1 MTANTKAS
9 MPGFADRV
17 SIEASNFSQN
27 NNAFSATSQV
37 MSAESIYSILGGK
50 PKSGGGYLCHCPA
63 HEDKSPSLSVDDG
76 DNGRP
81 LVKCWSGCPQ
91 EAVVDALKERG
102 AWPDGSR
109 TAPRRAPV
117 KRSVDQWQ
125 PTRTDTPPGS
135 ISHPSLGKPSA
146 TWSYR
151 DQDGHVLTID
161 CRFDPK
167 DGKKQVLPYTP
178 GTNTATG
185 KREWKWKSLP
195 APRPL
200 YGLDR
205 LAQRPDAPVLFC
217 EGCKAADAGQRLLPA
232 VVVVSWPGGCG
243 AVDKAD
249 LAPIAGRRVAIWPDN
264 DEPGRKAAK
273 TLAQRCLEAGAGEVY
288 IIEIPPGKKEGWD
301 LADAEAEGW
310 TPEQVSEWLKGNKR
324 LVERERKS
332 TEIKPEIPDLQIK
345 QKMATVCSSLYDFL
359 SLEIPLREPLLSPWL
374 VKQSIT
380 MLYAWRGLGKSWLA
394 MSIGYAVATGSPL
407 LNWNAP
413 SRGKVLYIDGELP
426 AKTLQDRM
434 ALIVNSFDNEPLDDG
449 FQILTPDLQTDGIMP
464 NLSTIDG
471 QAAIDEHANKADLI
485 IVDNLSCLARSGK
498 ENEGESWLP
507 IQAWALRHRAQGR
520 SILFVHHSGKNGQQ
534 RGASRREDVL
544 DVVMVLK
551 RPEGYQADEG
561 ARFDLLFEKSR
572 NLTGEDVT
580 PLSVALQSDK
590 TKITWKWSP
599 AENAIVDRIS
609 ELIKDGATRRDIQD
623 ETGLSRF
630 ALKRLVDQANS
641 TRPHPE
647 KITLPDAR
655 KGGAQ

>member
-1 MTANTKAS
+1 MITAEAISNTTN
-9 MPGFADRV
+9 GR
-17 SIEASNFSQN
+17 
-27 NNAFSATSQV
+27 
-37 MSAESIYSILGGK
+37 
-50 PKSGGGYLCHCPA
+50 PKTGGGFIGHCPA
-63 HEDKSPSLSVDDG
+63 HDDHTPSLSIDDG

-81 LVKCWSGCPQ
+81 LVNCLAGCPQ
-91 EAVVDALKERG
+91 NAVIDALRDLGAWDDTTPTLSPAELQAMKEKAERAKAERLKADGIKHAKAEKEAKTILENAKEAPAQHDYNIKKGLPLGDQVKRG
-102 AWPDGSR
+102 AWPQKGWLDALLFPIYSSSGTVTSIQAINPDSTKDFLAR
-109 TAPRRAPV
+109 GRIKGCFYPIGKISGATGLIVIGEGVATVAAVCHVMGCPGVVAMSAGNLEPV
-117 KRSVDQWQ
+117 AREIKK
-125 PTRTDTPPGS
+125 
-135 ISHPSLGKPSA
+135 LAPSA
-146 TWSYR
+146 KIVIVADD
-151 DQDGHVLTID
+151 DQKEGADQNPGLESARKTGLSIGAKVA
-161 CRFDPK
+161 
-167 DGKKQVLPYTP
+167 TP
-178 GTNTATG
+178 GM
-185 KREWKWKSLP
+185 
-195 APRPL
+195 
-200 YGLDR
+200 
-205 LAQRPDAPVLFC
+205 
-217 EGCKAADAGQRLLPA
+217 
-232 VVVVSWPGGCG
+232 
-243 AVDKAD
+243 
-249 LAPIAGRRVAIWPDN
+249 
-264 DEPGRKAAK
+264 GRKADFWDVLNEMGADGLRVRIEAAK
-273 TLAQRCLEAGAGEVY
+273 MA
-288 IIEIPPGKKEGWD
+288 
-301 LADAEAEGW
+301 
-310 TPEQVSEWLKGNKR
+310 
-324 LVERERKS
+324 
-332 TEIKPEIPDLQIK
+332 TEIKPEIPDLSIK
-345 QKMATVCSSLYDFL
+345 QNTATVCSSLYDFL
-359 SLEIPLREPLLSPWL
+359 SLDIPLREPLLSPWL

-407 LNWNAP
+407 LNWTAP
-413 SRGKVLYIDGELP
+413 GKGKVLYVDGELP
-426 AKTLQDRM
+426 ARTLQDRLV
-434 ALIVNSFDNEPLDDG
+434 LIVNSFEDEPLDDG
-449 FQILTPDLQTDGIMP
+449 FQILTPDLQPDGIMP
-464 NLSTIDG
+464 NLSTTEG
-471 QAAIDEHANKADLI
+471 QAEIDKHANNADLI

-507 IQAWALRHRAQGR
+507 IQAWALRHRAKGR

-551 RPEGYQADEG
+551 RPEGYLADEG